1 MEALVEVMGW
11 MLRAAALV
19 LCTSYGYFSRV
30 LCCILDAELCIN
42 GLDFVSKRS
51 SGMELQ
57 LFLQV
62 SVNLSQSF
70 LSNRQISCNKPGEK
84 LNVSLAGFV

>member
-1 MEALVEVMGW
+1 MYVEALVEVMGW

-42 GLDFVSKRS
+42 GLD
-51 SGMELQ
+51 
-57 LFLQV
+57 LFL
-62 SVNLSQSF
+62 
-70 LSNRQISCNKPGEK
+70 
-84 LNVSLAGFV
+84 